1 MTLPVSLTA
10 ATPCAESG
18 QSPVDIRSAD
28 LTFVENLPR
37 LRFNY
42 QSRVTLDVENTGS
55 PHELATVRANV
66 PPGAGELRV
75 SGVTYKL
82 LNFHWHTPAEHEEDG
97 IRRPMEMHLVHR
109 AGDENGPLLV
119 VGIWIV
125 SGESH
130 QELNK
135 IFADLP
141 EKDGEHCT
149 VCNFNLQ
156 QLLPQNRESYRLC
169 GSLTTGTTPPFDE
182 GVRWI
187 VFAEVIEMSQR
198 QIDAFRELFEYGNS
212 REVQPLNGRTI
223 LTDTGDDEHDD

>member
-10 ATPCAESG
+10 ATPCTESG

-28 LTFVENLPR
+28 LTFVENLPH
-37 LRFNY
+37 LRFKY
-42 QSRVTLDVENTGS
+42 QTQVTLDVENTGS
-55 PHELATVRANV
+55 PDEFKTVSANV

-82 LNFHWHTPAEHEEDG
+82 LKFHWHTPAEHEEDG
-97 IRRPMEMHLVHR
+97 IRRPMEMHLVHQ
-109 AGDENGPLLV
+109 AGDKNGPLLV

-141 EKDGEHCT
+141 KKGDKRRT
-149 VCNFNLQ
+149 VHNFNLQ

-169 GSLTTGTTPPFDE
+169 GSLTTPFFDE

-187 VFAEVIEMSQR
+187 VFAEVIEMFQG
-198 QIDAFRELFEYGNS
+198 QIDAFHKLFEGGNS